1 MTKELWV
8 EKYRPKSLNEYVF
21 PNAHLKE
28 SATEILES
36 KNLPH
41 LLLSGGPGCGKTTL
55 AKCLVKDLGID
66 PMDIMFINTSDENSV
81 DTFRDKIKG
90 FAETLAFGDFRV
102 VILDESDYATPQYQA
117 ALRNLMETR
126 SETCRFILT
135 CNYPNR
141 IMDAVKSRCHH
152 WKFPRPDLVDIT
164 ERVAMILINE
174 KVDCELDTID
184 KFVQRGYPDTR
195 KIINLL
201 QQHTVGGRL
210 VEPQGESDTANW
222 EYEILDLIKV
232 KNFSKIRE
240 IVSKNATL
248 DDYEKMY
255 RLLYQNLTDPQ
266 ATVYIAEYLYRH
278 SFVSDPEINFAA
290 LCEKLGMSKL
300 T

>member
-1 MTKELWV
+1 MTREIWA
-8 EKYRPKSLNEYVF
+8 EKYRPKSTNEYVF
-21 PNAHLKE
+21 PNDQLK
-28 SATEILES
+28 AAAAEIIAS
-36 KNLPH
+36 GNLPH

-55 AKCLVKDLGID
+55 AKCLVNDLAVD

-90 FAETLAFGDFRV
+90 FAETMSFGDFRV

-117 ALRNLMETR
+117 ALRNLMEVR

-141 IMDAVKSRCHH
+141 ILDAIKSRSHH
-152 WKFPRPDLVDIT
+152 WKFPRPDVVDIT

-174 KVDCELDTID
+174 KVDCEIDMID
-184 KFVQRGYPDTR
+184 KFVQLGYPDTR

-210 VEPQGESDTANW
+210 VEPQGDSDATNW
-222 EYEILDLIKV
+222 EYEILDLIKE
-232 KNFSKIRE
+232 KKFSEIRTV
-240 IVSKNATL
+240 VSKNATL

-255 RLLYQNLTDPQ
+255 KLLYLNLDDPQ
-266 ATVYIAEYLYRH
+266 SIVHIAEYLYRH
-278 SFVSDPEINFAA
+278 AFVSDPEINFSA
-290 LCEKLGMSKL
+290 LCEKLGMMSK
-300 T
+300 